1 MSTYLVVAQVSFQR
15 LRRRVIESRS
25 GDIRCAVGSRSSGDG
40 FAEAND
46 RERAILYR
54 SKPLQDVFDT
64 LRVYHVAYVLYE
76 MLVTLKRRILDVCL
90 HAGQSKSNLILSEI
104 LFLAASCNNAGAMR

>member
-15 LRRRVIESRS
+15 LRRRVIESRG

-64 LRVYHVAYVLYE
+64 LGVYHFAYVLYE
-76 MLVTLKRRILDVCL
+76 MLVTLRRRIL
-90 HAGQSKSNLILSEI
+90 GR
-104 LFLAASCNNAGAMR
+104 LFTCRSIEV